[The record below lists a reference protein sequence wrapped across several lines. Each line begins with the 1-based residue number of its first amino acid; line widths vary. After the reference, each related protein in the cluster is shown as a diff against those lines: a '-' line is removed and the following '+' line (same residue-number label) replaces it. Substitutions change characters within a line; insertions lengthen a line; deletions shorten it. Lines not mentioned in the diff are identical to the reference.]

1 MAVSSENRSSTCSRG
16 KNRGQEKH
24 TTRKRVCAD
33 FLTTHFEDLPA
44 YNLPTVTA
52 RCGEIDLPTLERQ
65 AKNFLHIYGK
75 DVDFEHSGNIC
86 KDLLALTNML
96 KENLP
101 EIEGIELVAAET
113 DDGEKHQEFIAYESV
128 NEEDFRPLTL
138 FFLPVKIVDEVDE
151 QLRDILI
158 DFFTFL
164 DRNSPFLPPKASFDM
179 RYILGISEDDDDQ
192 LNEEVVE
199 DWSDEYKKLAER
211 YVNGDINAVF
221 EEMDVRRRNVVDSRF
236 IQHLN
241 EKIEQYKKSGKAYYF
256 TPNGEQKTVEGLF
269 KVISEGISLGLE
281 DNIFNYELRSLRF
294 GLGDETFYE
303 YVETDEMLD
312 FDRQFMFCWGL
323 AEEDDVVDRCID
335 MFNSD
340 AGNFNETV
348 LLKTARIAKCEKE
361 VKFGDYPKRWYQWFI
376 DLLNYLY
383 E

>member
-1 MAVSSENRSSTCSRG
+1 MAVSSENRSSTCPRG

-33 FLTTHFEDLPA
+33 FLTTHFEGLPA

-52 RCGEIDLPTLERQ
+52 RCGEIDLPTLESQ

-96 KENLP
+96 KDNLP
-101 EIEGIELVAAET
+101 EVEVIELVAAET

-128 NEEDFRPLTL
+128 TEEDFRPLTL

-192 LNEEVVE
+192 LNEEVVK

-221 EEMDVRRRNVVDSRF
+221 EEMDVRRRECSR
-236 IQHLN
+236 
-241 EKIEQYKKSGKAYYF
+241 
-256 TPNGEQKTVEGLF
+256 
-269 KVISEGISLGLE
+269 
-281 DNIFNYELRSLRF
+281 
-294 GLGDETFYE
+294 
-303 YVETDEMLD
+303 
-312 FDRQFMFCWGL
+312 
-323 AEEDDVVDRCID
+323 
-335 MFNSD
+335 
-340 AGNFNETV
+340 
-348 LLKTARIAKCEKE
+348 
-361 VKFGDYPKRWYQWFI
+361 
-376 DLLNYLY
+376 
-383 E
+383 

>member
-1 MAVSSENRSSTCSRG
+1 M
-16 KNRGQEKH
+16 
-24 TTRKRVCAD
+24 CAD